1 MRCLSIQALLLLSV
15 VGLSAAIGHADNPK
29 NDDQSKAPA
38 AKPSPHEAEIRELID
53 KLAISEK
60 VATEEP
66 VLTPSKNTPA
76 TDKRVIAFAAAAK
89 LRAFG
94 AEAFPYLLDALDDK
108 RQSVGFRRV
117 LPSTVG
123 DACFC
128 VIEEHLYALPKDY
141 RGSFYRQGKDGKNH
155 ERPVFLKEL
164 FSPATIRDWLE
175 ERRGRRLEELQ
186 LEALGWVLDE
196 EEKIGAATPGDQ
208 KNFLRP
214 LRTKYAELTK
224 QVEEKKQN

>member
-1 MRCLSIQALLLLSV
+1 MRCLLIQVLLLLSV

-38 AKPSPHEAEIRELID
+38 AKPSPHEAETRELID
-53 KLAISEK
+53 KLAISPKE
-60 VATEEP
+60 ATKEP

-76 TDKRVIAFAAAAK
+76 TDKRVIAFAAAK
-89 LRAFG
+89 RLRAFG
-94 AEAFPYLLDALDDK
+94 AEAFPYLLEALDDK

-128 VIEEHLYALPKDY
+128 VIEDQLYALPDNY
-141 RGSFYRQGKDGKNH
+141 RGSFYRQGKDGAQH

-164 FSPATIRDWLE
+164 FSPGTIREWLE
-175 ERRGRRLEELQ
+175 ERPGRSLEQLQ
-186 LEALGWVLDE
+186 LEALGWVLNE
-196 EEKIGAATPGDQ
+196 EEKIGAATPDDQ
-208 KNFLRP
+208 RKFLRP
-214 LRTKYAELTK
+214 LRTKYAELKK